1 MGQHGLVVITRE
13 GSNPLRFVYESDQL
27 TRHLRNILVV
37 PEWIS
42 NDVSST
48 KVRRA
53 LRRQESVRYLIP
65 DAALDYIMAQGLYG
79 FQKERL

>member
-1 MGQHGLVVITRE
+1 MK
-13 GSNPLRFVYESDQL
+13 FVYESDQL
-27 TRHLRNILVV
+27 TRLLRNILIV
-37 PEWIS
+37 PEWIT

-65 DAALDYIMAQGLYG
+65 DAALEYIQIHGLYG
-79 FQKERL
+79 YQRESV